1 MYSKKI
7 FILGLPAA
15 GKTCITKVFFQG
27 EDPEKLLSDMG
38 APQPTYGVEHYTT
51 SWIETD
57 VGILDSSGQELD
69 RFLSGD
75 KIDQEM
81 SFGSADAIL
90 YVFDIENWINNKEL
104 VLSNLKKVIKIKE
117 EICPSAIIYAF
128 CHKIDL
134 IAIDPEKRAPIFE
147 DVVNKIQKQLKVM
160 TVFTSIAP
168 QFIHS
173 LLRSM
178 QLVLNDLSKHGSFM
192 EGFLKDLIMKQN
204 NTGLVMLDKEYKI
217 ISEHRSES
225 ISVSSLYNIVNLLRT
240 INKSFERAGKM
251 DYFDNGLFKSKEGM
265 QLIIRGLNPNKFKIA
280 FVIIFTETESLNVV
294 DKIIDF
300 IVNSKS

>member
-15 GKTCITKVFFQG
+15 GKTCITKVFFEG

-38 APQPTYGVEHYTT
+38 APQPTYGIEHYTT

-57 VGILDSSGQELD
+57 VGILDSSGQELE

-90 YVFDIENWINNKEL
+90 YVFDIENWINSKEL
-104 VLSNLKKVIKIKE
+104 VLDNLQKVLKIKE
-117 EICPSAIIYAF
+117 EICPNATVYAF

-134 IAIDPEKRAPIFE
+134 IAVDPEKRAPIFE
-147 DVVNKIQKQLKVM
+147 EIKNRIQKEMKVM

-168 QFIHS
+168 RFTHS

-178 QLVLNDLSKHGSFM
+178 QLILNDLSKHGSFL
-192 EGFLKDLIMKQN
+192 EGFLKDLILKQK
-204 NTGLVMLDKEYKI
+204 NTGLILLDKEYKI
-217 ISEHRSES
+217 VSEHRGEYIS
-225 ISVSSLYNIVNLLRT
+225 ITSLYNIVNLLRT
-240 INKSFERAGKM
+240 INKSFERAGKL
-251 DYFDNGLFKSKEGM
+251 DYLENGQFKSKEGIH
-265 QLIIRGLNPNKFKIA
+265 LIIKGLNANKYKIA
-280 FVIIFTETESLNVV
+280 FAIIIADADSLNIV
-294 DKIIDF
+294 DKIVNF
-300 IVNSKS
+300 IVKLD

>member
-1 MYSKKI
+1 MFSKKI

-15 GKTCITKVFFQG
+15 GKTCITKVFFEG

-38 APQPTYGVEHYTT
+38 APQPTYGIEHYTT

-57 VGILDSSGQELD
+57 VGILDSSGQELE

-104 VLSNLKKVIKIKE
+104 VLTNLEKVLKIKD
-117 EICPSAIIYAF
+117 EICPSAVVYAF

-134 IAIDPEKRAPIFE
+134 IAVDPEKRAPIFE
-147 DVVNKIQKQLKVM
+147 DIKNKIQKEMKVM

-168 QFIHS
+168 RFTHS

-178 QLVLNDLSKHGSFM
+178 QLILNDLSKHGSFL
-192 EGFLKDLIMKQN
+192 EGFLKDLIFKQK
-204 NTGLVMLDKEYKI
+204 NTGLILLDKEYKI
-217 ISEHRSES
+217 ISEHRGEY

-251 DYFDNGLFKSKEGM
+251 DYLETGQFKSKEGIY
-265 QLIIRGLNPNKFKIA
+265 LIIRGLKANKYKIA
-280 FVIIFTETESLNVV
+280 FVILIADNDSLNIT
-294 DKIIDF
+294 DKVIDF
-300 IVNSKS
+300 ILKTD